1 MTDDDL
7 VVRLR
12 ILAGHYKPGTLGAIT
27 CHAAAS
33 RIEVLASAMSAGTAA
48 TTKIG
53 AGLQPASAAAKPDAQ
68 SPSSF
73 KMGG

>member
-1 MTDDDL
+1 MTDEQIKHMTERFL
-7 VVRLR
+7 SWRLPEHFNPD
-12 ILAGHYKPGTLGAIT
+12 AGISFDPVFNKGSQY
-27 CHAAAS
+27 
-33 RIEVLASAMSAGTAA
+33 E
-48 TTKIG
+48 KIG